1 MTKKITRLFLLFF
14 SISSGLAQSELAQS
28 KLAQADVTASR
39 RTAIV
44 NAVERASPAVV
55 NISAIRVEQ
64 NEWFLWGEM
73 RPYPRR
79 RALREVGSGVVI
91 NERTIL
97 TNHHVIADADSIR
110 VAVSDGREFEASV
123 LGYDY
128 LSDLALLEIDAEPVS
143 KSTRSTP
150 LHPIEWGDSNNLL
163 IGEWAVAI
171 GNPFGLASGDAQPTV
186 TIGII
191 SATQRTLT
199 VDNRFHENLIQTD
212 ASINPGNSGGAL
224 VNMHGKLI
232 GINTVIRSTSGGSQ
246 GIGFAIPASKAKKV
260 IQQIINH
267 GTVIPPHVGIEV
279 QSVTEELAE
288 KLLENAAVL
297 GAVGVLVS
305 AVEKRSPAAKAGIK
319 RGDVLLTISRHRI
332 RDEGSFQAI
341 ARLLPLNQ
349 DIPCELIRKGKT
361 LQATLHL
368 KNRQFHWKPRGWGL
382 TLEQPDLALARQNQ
396 QPGIIITNVDRNSGL
411 ADALQRGDFIYQI
424 GDRKIHSLEM
434 FKSLDKQIRAQRRIR
449 LYFERDGEPQTL
461 IVAFNRNYRRR

>member
-1 MTKKITRLFLLFF
+1 MKKIIALLLLLPVWF
-14 SISSGLAQSELAQS
+14 SSGVAR
-28 KLAQADVTASR
+28 ADVAASR
-39 RTAIV
+39 RTTIV

-55 NISAIRVEQ
+55 NISATTVVEQ
-64 NEWFLWGEM
+64 ETYFDEWFLWREM
-73 RPYPRR
+73 TRYPRR
-79 RALREVGSGVVI
+79 RALREVGSGIVI
-91 NERTIL
+91 DEKTIL
-97 TNHHVIADADSIR
+97 TNHHVIEDADSIR

-128 LSDLALLEIDAEPVS
+128 LSDLALLEIDAVPID
-143 KSTRSTP
+143 KSRRSTP
-150 LHPIEWGDSNNLL
+150 LQPLQPIEWGDSDNLL

-171 GNPFGLASGDAQPTV
+171 GNPFRLASGDAQPTV

-199 VDNRFHENLIQTD
+199 IDNRFHENLIQTD

-232 GINTVIRSTSGGSQ
+232 GINTAIRSTSGGSQ
-246 GIGFAIPASKAKKV
+246 GIGFAIPANKAKKV
-260 IQQIINH
+260 IQQITNH

-288 KLLENAAVL
+288 KLLQNAVVS

-305 AVEKRSPAAKAGIK
+305 AVEKRSPAATAGIQ
-319 RGDVLLTISRHRI
+319 RGDVLLTISGHRI

-361 LQATLHL
+361 RQATLRL

-382 TLEQPDLALARQNQ
+382 TLEQPDLALARQYQ

-411 ADALQRGDFIYQI
+411 ADALQRGDFLYQI

-434 FKSLDKQIRAQRRIR
+434 FKRLDEQIRSQRRIR
-449 LYFERDGEPQTL
+449 LYFERNGEPQTL
-461 IVAFNRNYRRR
+461 VVTFNRNYRRR

>member
-1 MTKKITRLFLLFF
+1 MKKIIALLFLLFVWF
-14 SISSGLAQSELAQS
+14 SSGVARADLA
-28 KLAQADVTASR
+28 ASR
-39 RTAIV
+39 RTTIV

-55 NISAIRVEQ
+55 NISATSIVEQ
-64 NEWFLWGEM
+64 QTYFDEWFLWQEM
-73 RPYPRR
+73 TRYPRR
-79 RALREVGSGVVI
+79 RTLREVGSGIVI
-91 NERTIL
+91 DEKTIL
-97 TNHHVIADADSIR
+97 TNHHVIEDADSIR
-110 VAVSDGREFEASV
+110 VAVSDGREFEASL

-128 LSDLALLEIDAEPVS
+128 LSDLAVLEIDAVPID
-143 KSTRSTP
+143 KSRRSTP
-150 LHPIEWGDSNNLL
+150 LQPLQPIEWGDSDNLL

-171 GNPFGLASGDAQPTV
+171 GNPFRLASGDAQPTV

-199 VDNRFHENLIQTD
+199 IDNRFHENLIQTD

-232 GINTVIRSTSGGSQ
+232 GINTAIRSTSGGSQ
-246 GIGFAIPASKAKKV
+246 GIGFAIPANKAKKV
-260 IQQIINH
+260 IQQITNH

-288 KLLENAAVL
+288 KLLQNAVVS

-305 AVEKRSPAAKAGIK
+305 AVEKRSPAAKAGIQ
-319 RGDVLLTISRHRI
+319 RGDVLLTISGHRV
-332 RDEGSFQAI
+332 RGEGSFHAI

-361 LQATLHL
+361 RQATLRL

-382 TLEQPDLALARQNQ
+382 TLEQPDLALARQYQ
-396 QPGIIITNVDRNSGL
+396 QPGIIITNVDKNSGL
-411 ADALQRGDFIYQI
+411 ADALQRGDFLYQI

-434 FKSLDKQIRAQRRIR
+434 FKRLDKQIRSQRRIR
-449 LYFERDGEPQTL
+449 LYFERNGEQQTL
-461 IVAFNRNYRRR
+461 VVTFNRNYRRR

>member
-1 MTKKITRLFLLFF
+1 MRKIIALLLLLFL
-14 SISSGLAQSELAQS
+14 SISSRVAQSDVTAS
-28 KLAQADVTASR
+28 VTASR

-55 NISAIRVEQ
+55 NISAIRVVEQ
-64 NEWFLWGEM
+64 QTSLNEWFFWEEM
-73 RPYPRR
+73 MRYPRQR
-79 RALREVGSGVVI
+79 TLREVGSGVVI
-91 NERTIL
+91 DERTIL
-97 TNHHVIADADSIR
+97 TNHHVIEDADSIR

-128 LSDLALLEIDAEPVS
+128 LSDLALLEINAEPIG

-150 LHPIEWGDSNNLL
+150 LQPIEWGDSANLL

-171 GNPFGLASGDAQPTV
+171 GNPFRLARGDAQPTV

-199 VDNRFHENLIQTD
+199 IDERFHENLIQTD

-224 VNMHGKLI
+224 VNMHGQLI
-232 GINTVIRSTSGGSQ
+232 GINTAIRSTSGGSQ
-246 GIGFAIPASKAKKV
+246 GIGFAIPANKAKKV
-260 IQQIINH
+260 IQQIIDY

-279 QSVTEELAE
+279 QPVTEELAE
-288 KLLENAAVL
+288 KLLENAAVS

-305 AVEKRSPAAKAGIK
+305 VVEKRSPAAKAGIR
-319 RGDVLLTISRHRI
+319 RGDVLLTISGHRI
-332 RDEGSFQAI
+332 RDEDSFQAI
-341 ARLLPLNQ
+341 ARLLPLNH

-361 LQATLHL
+361 RQTTLRL
-368 KNRQFHWKPRGWGL
+368 KNRQFHWKPSGWGF
-382 TLEQPDLALARQNQ
+382 TLEQPDLAMARQYR

-411 ADALQRGDFIYQI
+411 ADVLQRGDFLYQI
-424 GDRKIHSLEM
+424 GDTKIHSLEM
-434 FKSLDKQIRAQRRIR
+434 FKRLDAQIRSQRRIR

-461 IVAFNRNYRRR
+461 VVAFNRNYRRR

>member
-1 MTKKITRLFLLFF
+1 MKKIIALLFLLPVWF
-14 SISSGLAQSELAQS
+14 SSGVAR
-28 KLAQADVTASR
+28 ADVAASR
-39 RTAIV
+39 RTTIV

-55 NISAIRVEQ
+55 NISATSVVEQ
-64 NEWFLWGEM
+64 QTYFDEWFLWQEM
-73 RPYPRR
+73 TRYPRR
-79 RALREVGSGVVI
+79 RALREVGSGIVI
-91 NERTIL
+91 DEKTIL
-97 TNHHVIADADSIR
+97 TNHHVIEDAESIR

-128 LSDLALLEIDAEPVS
+128 LSDLALLEIDAVPID
-143 KSTRSTP
+143 KSRRSTP
-150 LHPIEWGDSNNLL
+150 LQPLQPIEWGDSDNLL

-171 GNPFGLASGDAQPTV
+171 GNPFRLASGDAQPTV

-199 VDNRFHENLIQTD
+199 IDNRFHENLIQTD

-224 VNMHGKLI
+224 VNMHGELI
-232 GINTVIRSTSGGSQ
+232 GINTAIRSTSGGSQ
-246 GIGFAIPASKAKKV
+246 GIGFAIPANKAKKV
-260 IQQIINH
+260 IQQITNH

-288 KLLENAAVL
+288 KLLQNAVVS

-305 AVEKRSPAAKAGIK
+305 AVEKRSPAAKAGIQ
-319 RGDVLLTISRHRI
+319 RGDVLLTISGHRI

-361 LQATLHL
+361 RQATLHL

-382 TLEQPDLALARQNQ
+382 TLEQPDLALARQYQ

-411 ADALQRGDFIYQI
+411 ADALQRGDFLYQI

-434 FKSLDKQIRAQRRIR
+434 FKRLDKQIRSQRRIR
-449 LYFERDGEPQTL
+449 LYFERNGEPQTL
-461 IVAFNRNYRRR
+461 VVTFNRNYRQR

>member
-1 MTKKITRLFLLFF
+1 MKKIIALLFLLLVWF
-14 SISSGLAQSELAQS
+14 SSGVAR
-28 KLAQADVTASR
+28 ADVAASR
-39 RTAIV
+39 RTTIV

-55 NISAIRVEQ
+55 NISATSIVEQ
-64 NEWFLWGEM
+64 QTYFDEWFLWQEM
-73 RPYPRR
+73 TRYPRR
-79 RALREVGSGVVI
+79 RALREVGSGIVI
-91 NERTIL
+91 DEKTIL
-97 TNHHVIADADSIR
+97 TNHHVIEDADSIR

-128 LSDLALLEIDAEPVS
+128 LSDLALLEIDAVPVD
-143 KSTRSTP
+143 KSRRSTP
-150 LHPIEWGDSNNLL
+150 LQPLQPIEWGDSDNLL

-171 GNPFGLASGDAQPTV
+171 GNPFRLASGDAQPTV

-199 VDNRFHENLIQTD
+199 IDNRFHENLIQTD

-232 GINTVIRSTSGGSQ
+232 GINTAIRSTSGGSQ
-246 GIGFAIPASKAKKV
+246 GIGFAIPANKAKKV
-260 IQQIINH
+260 IQQITNH

-288 KLLENAAVL
+288 KLLQNAAVS

-305 AVEKRSPAAKAGIK
+305 AVEKRSPAAKAGIQ
-319 RGDVLLTISRHRI
+319 RGDVLLTISGHRI
-332 RDEGSFQAI
+332 RDEDSFQAI

-361 LQATLHL
+361 RQATLRL

-382 TLEQPDLALARQNQ
+382 TLEQPDLALARQYQ

-411 ADALQRGDFIYQI
+411 ADALQRGDFLYQI

-434 FKSLDKQIRAQRRIR
+434 FKRLDKQIRSQRRIR
-449 LYFERDGEPQTL
+449 LYFERNGEPQTL
-461 IVAFNRNYRRR
+461 VVTFNRNYRRR

>member
-1 MTKKITRLFLLFF
+1 MKKIIALLLLLLVWF
-14 SISSGLAQSELAQS
+14 SSGVTR
-28 KLAQADVTASR
+28 ADVAASR
-39 RTAIV
+39 RTTIV

-55 NISAIRVEQ
+55 NISATSVVEQ
-64 NEWFLWGEM
+64 QTYFDEWFLWQEM
-73 RPYPRR
+73 TRYPRR
-79 RALREVGSGVVI
+79 RALREVGSGIVI
-91 NERTIL
+91 DEKTIL
-97 TNHHVIADADSIR
+97 TNHHVIEDADSIR

-128 LSDLALLEIDAEPVS
+128 LSDLALLEIDAVPID
-143 KSTRSTP
+143 KSRRSTP
-150 LHPIEWGDSNNLL
+150 LQPLQPIEWGDSDNLL

-171 GNPFGLASGDAQPTV
+171 GNPFRLASGDAQPTV

-199 VDNRFHENLIQTD
+199 IDNRFHENLIQTD

-232 GINTVIRSTSGGSQ
+232 GINTAIRSTSGGSQ
-246 GIGFAIPASKAKKV
+246 GIGFAIPANKAKKV
-260 IQQIINH
+260 IQQITNH
-267 GTVIPPHVGIEV
+267 GTVIPPHVGIEI

-288 KLLENAAVL
+288 KLLQNAAVS

-305 AVEKRSPAAKAGIK
+305 AVEKRSPAAKAGIQ

-332 RDEGSFQAI
+332 RGEGSFQAI

-361 LQATLHL
+361 RQATLRL

-382 TLEQPDLALARQNQ
+382 TLEQPDLALARQYQ

-411 ADALQRGDFIYQI
+411 ADALQRGDFLYQI

-434 FKSLDKQIRAQRRIR
+434 FKRLDKQIRSQRRIR
-449 LYFERDGEPQTL
+449 LYFERNGEPQTL
-461 IVAFNRNYRRR
+461 VVTFNRNYRRR

>member
-1 MTKKITRLFLLFF
+1 MKKIIALLFLLLVWF
-14 SISSGLAQSELAQS
+14 SSGVAR
-28 KLAQADVTASR
+28 ADVAASR
-39 RTAIV
+39 RTTIV

-55 NISAIRVEQ
+55 NISATSVVEQ
-64 NEWFLWGEM
+64 QTYFDEWFLWQEM
-73 RPYPRR
+73 TRYPRR
-79 RALREVGSGVVI
+79 RALREVGSGIVI
-91 NERTIL
+91 DEKTIL
-97 TNHHVIADADSIR
+97 TNHHVIEDADSIR

-128 LSDLALLEIDAEPVS
+128 LSDLALLEIDAVPID
-143 KSTRSTP
+143 KSRRSTP
-150 LHPIEWGDSNNLL
+150 LQPLQPIEWGDSDNLL

-171 GNPFGLASGDAQPTV
+171 GNPFRLASGDAQPTV

-199 VDNRFHENLIQTD
+199 IDNRFHENLIQTD

-232 GINTVIRSTSGGSQ
+232 GINTAIRSTSGGSQ
-246 GIGFAIPASKAKKV
+246 GIGFAIPANKAKKV
-260 IQQIINH
+260 IQQITNH

-288 KLLENAAVL
+288 KLLQNAAVS

-305 AVEKRSPAAKAGIK
+305 AVEKRSPAAKAGIQ

-332 RDEGSFQAI
+332 RGEGSFQAI

-361 LQATLHL
+361 RQATLRL

-382 TLEQPDLALARQNQ
+382 TLEQPDLALARQYQ

-411 ADALQRGDFIYQI
+411 ADALQRGDFLYQI

-434 FKSLDKQIRAQRRIR
+434 FKRLDKQIRSQRRIR
-449 LYFERDGEPQTL
+449 LYFERNGEPQTL
-461 IVAFNRNYRRR
+461 VVTFNRNYRRR

>member
-1 MTKKITRLFLLFF
+1 MKKIIALLFLLLVWF
-14 SISSGLAQSELAQS
+14 SSGVAR
-28 KLAQADVTASR
+28 ADVAASR
-39 RTAIV
+39 RTTIV
-44 NAVERASPAVV
+44 NAVESASPAVV
-55 NISAIRVEQ
+55 NISATSIVEQ
-64 NEWFLWGEM
+64 QTYFDEWFLWQEM
-73 RPYPRR
+73 TRYPRR
-79 RALREVGSGVVI
+79 RALREVGSGIVI
-91 NERTIL
+91 DEKTIL
-97 TNHHVIADADSIR
+97 TNHHVIEDADSIR

-128 LSDLALLEIDAEPVS
+128 LSDLALLEIDAVPID
-143 KSTRSTP
+143 KSRRSTP
-150 LHPIEWGDSNNLL
+150 LQPLQPIEWGDSDNLL

-171 GNPFGLASGDAQPTV
+171 GNPFRLASGDAQPTV

-199 VDNRFHENLIQTD
+199 IDNRFHENLIQTD

-232 GINTVIRSTSGGSQ
+232 GINTAIRSTSGGSQ
-246 GIGFAIPASKAKKV
+246 GIGFAIPANKAKKV
-260 IQQIINH
+260 IQQITNY

-288 KLLENAAVL
+288 KLLQNAAVS

-305 AVEKRSPAAKAGIK
+305 AVEKRSPAAKAGIQ

-332 RDEGSFQAI
+332 RGEGSFQAI

-361 LQATLHL
+361 RQATLRL

-382 TLEQPDLALARQNQ
+382 TLEQPDLALARQYR

-411 ADALQRGDFIYQI
+411 ADALQRGDFLYQI

-434 FKSLDKQIRAQRRIR
+434 FKRLDKQIRSQRRIR
-449 LYFERDGEPQTL
+449 LYFERNGEPQTL
-461 IVAFNRNYRRR
+461 VVTFNRNYRRR

>member
-1 MTKKITRLFLLFF
+1 MKKIIALLFLLLVWF
-14 SISSGLAQSELAQS
+14 SSGVAR
-28 KLAQADVTASR
+28 ADVAASR
-39 RTAIV
+39 RTTIV

-55 NISAIRVEQ
+55 NISATSIVEQ
-64 NEWFLWGEM
+64 QTYFDEWFLWQEM
-73 RPYPRR
+73 TRYPRR
-79 RALREVGSGVVI
+79 RALREVGSGIVI
-91 NERTIL
+91 DEKTIL
-97 TNHHVIADADSIR
+97 TNHHVIEDADSIR

-128 LSDLALLEIDAEPVS
+128 LSDLALLEIDAVPVD
-143 KSTRSTP
+143 KSRRSTP
-150 LHPIEWGDSNNLL
+150 LQPLQPIEWGDSDNLL

-171 GNPFGLASGDAQPTV
+171 GNPFRLASGDAQPTV

-199 VDNRFHENLIQTD
+199 IDNRFHENLIQTD

-232 GINTVIRSTSGGSQ
+232 GINTAIRSTSGGSQ
-246 GIGFAIPASKAKKV
+246 GIGFAIPANKAKKV
-260 IQQIINH
+260 IQQITNH

-288 KLLENAAVL
+288 KLLQNAVVS

-305 AVEKRSPAAKAGIK
+305 AVEKQSPAAKAGIQ
-319 RGDVLLTISRHRI
+319 RGDVLLTISGHRI
-332 RDEGSFQAI
+332 RDEDSFQAI

-361 LQATLHL
+361 RQATLRL

-382 TLEQPDLALARQNQ
+382 TLEQPDLALARQYQ

-411 ADALQRGDFIYQI
+411 ADALQRGDFLYQI

-434 FKSLDKQIRAQRRIR
+434 FKRLDKQIRSQRRIR
-449 LYFERDGEPQTL
+449 LYFERNGEPQTL
-461 IVAFNRNYRRR
+461 VVTFNRNYRRR